1 MGLFTSSTEKG
12 ALGQNPVNPDIT
24 KQYGSGAEQDRYG
37 SHFTVPSETID
48 RGVNKLKEV
57 ASYKGDG
64 AEQDRYGAHFS
75 PALHS
80 LDAQKVPAAA
90 ASIAAKGNEA
100 DTYGLGYD
108 GQQRAKLLAGSGTG
122 AEQDRLGG
130 HFGLDKDTVANAAQ
144 RVQDGARDLL
154 GKK

>member
-1 MGLFTSSTEKG
+1 MGLFTSSTEKS
-12 ALGQNPVNPDIT
+12 ALSSNPVNPDIT

-48 RGVNKLKEV
+48 KGVNKLKEA

-64 AEQDRYGAHFS
+64 AEQDRYNAHFS

-90 ASIAAKGNEA
+90 ASIAAKGNDA
-100 DTYGLGYD
+100 DTHGLGYD

-122 AEQDRLGG
+122 AEQVRC
-130 HFGLDKDTVANAAQ
+130 VARWGREQ
-144 RVQDGARDLL
+144 PRRIRY
-154 GKK
+154 